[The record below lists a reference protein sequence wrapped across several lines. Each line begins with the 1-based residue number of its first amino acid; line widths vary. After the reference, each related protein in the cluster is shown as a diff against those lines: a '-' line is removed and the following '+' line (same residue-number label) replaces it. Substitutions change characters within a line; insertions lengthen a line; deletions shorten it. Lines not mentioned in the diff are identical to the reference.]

1 MIKVEKFYP
10 LLCGARKV
18 SGIYFRAITADRALK
33 QSVLSIQGSLNTG
46 GRFNIGREFDLPD
59 IKRAFGALYVS
70 ERWETAVQEAN
81 NMGTRVGFSEFVPKT
96 LVAIKVGPLKVLDL
110 EDATVRERLGIR
122 YEDLLVDW
130 SNENKGKRIAL
141 TQSIGKLAREAGF
154 DAVAMKSQL
163 DPKTI
168 NLAIFIDKVPE
179 SQIAVLH
186 YEKLPG

>member
-1 MIKVEKFYP
+1 MIKIEKFYP
-10 LLCGARKV
+10 VLCGARKV

-33 QSVLSIQGSLNTG
+33 QTVLSIQGSLKTG
-46 GRFNIGREFDLPD
+46 GRFNTKNE
-59 IKRAFGALYVS
+59 FGALYVS
-70 ERWETAVQEAN
+70 ERWETAVKESIN
-81 NMGTRVGFSEFVPKT
+81 TGKRVGFNEFVPKT
-96 LVAIKVGPLKVLDL
+96 LVAIKVDSLKVLDL
-110 EDATVRERLGIR
+110 DDVAVLEHLGIR
-122 YEDLLVDW
+122 YEDLKADW
-130 SNENKGKRIAL
+130 LDENRKGRIAL
-141 TQSIGKLAREAGF
+141 TQSVGELAREAGF